1 VKREKEEGSQ
11 LGSLSQIM
19 PNEVI
24 SIGRVGVDLYSLDY
38 DTPLKDVGRFAKYVG
53 GGAANLAVG
62 LSRLGI
68 SVGIVSGVSD
78 DELGEFVL
86 EYLAREGVDTRSVL
100 KLPDS
105 KTGIVF
111 AEVNPGKKESNF
123 IFYRENVADL
133 KITREL
139 VDSAKIDDAKVLV
152 TNGTALSANPSR
164 DASLYAMEL
173 ASKKNNNTTV
183 VFNLDWRPSLW
194 KGVDSTSKAKYYSQ
208 AIELASILIGNE
220 DEYRAATG
228 ARDTDEAI
236 SQIQD
241 LDDKL
246 LICTRGENGSRAY
259 VKGKVVDAPPFRV
272 KPLKTLGAGDGNLAG
287 IIYGYLKQWDIYKTL
302 RFGNAIGA
310 IVVTKHS
317 CSDAMPS
324 YDETMTF
331 IQKMGGF

>member
-1 VKREKEEGSQ
+1 
-11 LGSLSQIM
+11 M

-38 DTPLKDVGRFAKYVG
+38 DKPLKDVGRFAKYVG

-68 SVGIVSGVSD
+68 SVGVVSGVSD
-78 DELGEFVL
+78 DELGEFVI
-86 EYLAREGVDTRSVL
+86 EYLAREGVDTRSIL

-139 VDSAKIDDAKVLV
+139 VDSAEIDEAKVV
-152 TNGTALSANPSR
+152 VANGTALSANPSR

-173 ASKKNNNTTV
+173 ARKKNKKNKNKAAV

-194 KGVDSTSKAKYYSQ
+194 KGVDSNSKVEYYSQ

-220 DEYRAATG
+220 TEYRAATG
-228 ARDTDEAI
+228 ANDTDEAI

-241 LDDKL
+241 LGDKL

-287 IIYGYLKQWDIYKTL
+287 IIYGYLKQWDIYNML

>member
-1 VKREKEEGSQ
+1 
-11 LGSLSQIM
+11 M

-228 ARDTDEAI
+228 QEIRMRRFPKSKIWMI
-236 SQIQD
+236 S
-241 LDDKL
+241 
-246 LICTRGENGSRAY
+246 S
-259 VKGKVVDAPPFRV
+259 
-272 KPLKTLGAGDGNLAG
+272 
-287 IIYGYLKQWDIYKTL
+287 
-302 RFGNAIGA
+302 
-310 IVVTKHS
+310 
-317 CSDAMPS
+317 
-324 YDETMTF
+324 
-331 IQKMGGF
+331 